1 MNRHLLA
8 LLLAI
13 SCLSG
18 YAQVKFD
25 SGYFVANDGRKT
37 VCLIKNYDWKYNPS
51 DFLYRQ
57 SENASIQKATITD
70 VREFGIFN
78 FSRYE
83 RFDVDIDTSAQ
94 QLEGVTTNAAP
105 EFKRETVFLKVLV
118 QGKATLYAYW
128 GENLIRYFIKTD
140 TGRPEQLIHKSY
152 YSSAEQTNLLENNL
166 FRNQLFA
173 DLHGP
178 DLDQR
183 DFSDL
188 SYNDKSLTRVFERYN
203 KTQNTVTESFL
214 QKNNE
219 KKFNLNL
226 RLGAD
231 LSGLTMDET
240 YYSGDTKTNLDSKI
254 SVTVGLEAE
263 FIMGFNR
270 NKWALVLGSAYGS
283 YKSNPNASGGA
294 AGADYKMIESTIG
307 AREYFFLNK
316 RSKLF
321 ATLLCIY
328 DAPIGS
334 GSVYYGYDT
343 FNFTGRI
350 TAGLSAGYKYANKC
364 SIELK
369 YTLRRS
375 ILDNYDYVQGRLN
388 TTSLVFGYTLF

>member
-8 LLLAI
+8 LILTI

-37 VCLIKNYDWKYNPS
+37 ICLIKNYDWKYNPTE
-51 DFLYRQ
+51 FLYKQ
-57 SENASIQKATITD
+57 TENADAQKATITD

-83 RFDVDIDTSAQ
+83 RYDLDIDTSAD
-94 QLEGVTTNAAP
+94 QLEGVTTNAPP

-118 QGKATLYAYW
+118 QGKASLYIWWA
-128 GENLIRYFIKTD
+128 ENLIRYFIKTD
-140 TGRPEQLIHKSY
+140 TGSPKQLIHKTY

-166 FRNQLFA
+166 FRNQLVA
-173 DLHGP
+173 SLVAP
-178 DLDQR
+178 DLSQK
-183 DFSDL
+183 DFADL
-188 SYNDKSLTRVFERYN
+188 SYNDKSLTRIFERYN
-203 KTQNTVTESFL
+203 KQQHNVTESFFH
-214 QKNNE
+214 KNNE
-219 KKFNLNL
+219 KRFNLNL

-231 LSGLTMDET
+231 LSSLTMEQT
-240 YYSGDTKTNLDSKI
+240 YSGDTKTDLGSKI
-254 SVTVGLEAE
+254 SVTAGLEAE

-283 YKSNPNASGGA
+283 YKSNPGATGA
-294 AGADYKMIESTIG
+294 ATGADYKMIESNVG
-307 AREYFFLNK
+307 LREYFFLDK
-316 RSKLF
+316 KSKLF
-321 ATLLCIY
+321 ATAVGIY

-334 GSVYYGYDT
+334 GDVYYGYNT
-343 FNFTGRI
+343 FTYTGRLSV
-350 TAGLSAGYKYANKC
+350 GLSAGYKYANKC

-369 YTLRRS
+369 YTYRRG
-375 ILDNYDYVQGRLN
+375 ILDNYDYVQGRLQ